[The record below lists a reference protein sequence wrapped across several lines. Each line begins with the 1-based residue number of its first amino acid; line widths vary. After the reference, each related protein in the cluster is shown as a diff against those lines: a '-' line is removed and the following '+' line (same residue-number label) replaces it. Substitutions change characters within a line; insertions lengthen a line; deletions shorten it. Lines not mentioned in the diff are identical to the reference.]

1 MTRKPSKRRST
12 EEVPGGLPRK
22 KPCNSCPD
30 LQSNVIKFGKLLKPN
45 LPPIV
50 ASSTALLGLKNMS
63 LMPLSTKSVH
73 GTGSANGCLEDM
85 ILCSERSSAVNYVAK
100 QIGGQFQRHFIG
112 ICDPKTGYM
121 KVVET
126 KRMEMSR
133 SVQAQETL
141 IDDTHTQS
149 NQNALDSRSDLL
161 LKFGNKKARKAVEA
175 RVINVISTK
184 VGGASESGSTL
195 DSMSKALLDVARV
208 KVSTAATVESLMD
221 VARAARPV
229 PPYNSYAKSIQ
240 EVYKPEDLIGENL
253 LSGIVVNDWID
264 AMEKGENVQFK
275 FRFIAH
281 RLKRITATG
290 NIRMIRVLR
299 YFHFLLQFFTLSRP
313 GRQPGTRQIPPRA
326 KLREELDPVTDVVVE
341 GIRRKFSESGVMQ
354 KYHIDLL
361 FTHCCALSLVLDG
374 FKTNIAD
381 LEADFKLQ
389 RSEIIAYFR
398 EIGSNIK
405 PVVDVTT
412 KKTVYLATLELPLH
426 FPRLIRRRKFLET
439 KGT

>member
-50 ASSTALLGLKNMS
+50 GMSLNHILCSVSFYISCILICCSASSTALLGLKNMS

-149 NQNALDSRSDLL
+149 NQ
-161 LKFGNKKARKAVEA
+161 
-175 RVINVISTK
+175 
-184 VGGASESGSTL
+184 
-195 DSMSKALLDVARV
+195 
-208 KVSTAATVESLMD
+208 VSL
-221 VARAARPV
+221 
-229 PPYNSYAKSIQ
+229 
-240 EVYKPEDLIGENL
+240 
-253 LSGIVVNDWID
+253 
-264 AMEKGENVQFK
+264 
-275 FRFIAH
+275 
-281 RLKRITATG
+281 RI
-290 NIRMIRVLR
+290 
-299 YFHFLLQFFTLSRP
+299 
-313 GRQPGTRQIPPRA
+313 
-326 KLREELDPVTDVVVE
+326 
-341 GIRRKFSESGVMQ
+341 
-354 KYHIDLL
+354 
-361 FTHCCALSLVLDG
+361 
-374 FKTNIAD
+374 
-381 LEADFKLQ
+381 
-389 RSEIIAYFR
+389 
-398 EIGSNIK
+398 
-405 PVVDVTT
+405 
-412 KKTVYLATLELPLH
+412 
-426 FPRLIRRRKFLET
+426 
-439 KGT
+439 

>member
-1 MTRKPSKRRST
+1 MP
-12 EEVPGGLPRK
+12 P
-22 KPCNSCPD
+22 
-30 LQSNVIKFGKLLKPN
+30 LLT
-45 LPPIV
+45 
-50 ASSTALLGLKNMS
+50 SGM
-63 LMPLSTKSVH
+63 
-73 GTGSANGCLEDM
+73 
-85 ILCSERSSAVNYVAK
+85 
-100 QIGGQFQRHFIG
+100 
-112 ICDPKTGYM
+112 
-121 KVVET
+121 
-126 KRMEMSR
+126 
-133 SVQAQETL
+133 
-141 IDDTHTQS
+141 
-149 NQNALDSRSDLL
+149 QNALDSRSDLL